1 MCFCMYMYNM
11 CLCDMNMKIR
21 LATDGSILI
30 DSALY
35 LSSSASVEHVFV
47 SSQETGQSEGAELLG
62 CERVQCMPGW
72 RDLVFTAAA

>member
-1 MCFCMYMYNM
+1 
-11 CLCDMNMKIR
+11 MK
-21 LATDGSILI
+21 
-30 DSALY
+30 
-35 LSSSASVEHVFV
+35 HVFV